1 MLFDFYL
8 LSANVWRGEV
18 WEAVLG
24 VLGGALVTDLLQ
36 SNSSGGLPLYSCLA
50 RSLVIQTF
58 SVFYNFIIAPLLF
71 THV

>member
-24 VLGGALVTDLLQ
+24 VLGVGFVTDPAEQQFWRPASQLLP
-36 SNSSGGLPLYSCLA
+36 GKEPCYSA
-50 RSLVIQTF
+50 IF
-58 SVFYNFIIAPLLF
+58 HLL
-71 THV
+71 